1 MSAPQANDA
10 EKNIEIWKVK
20 KLIKRLEAAR
30 GNGTSMISLIIRMC
44 YVFCASKFPSRAST
58 ADSLLFLA
66 PKDQVSRAAKML
78 AEEFVSLKLQLRLQV
93 SIANKEIGHRFQHQ
107 VAS

>member
-1 MSAPQANDA
+1 M
-10 EKNIEIWKVK
+10 
-20 KLIKRLEAAR
+20 
-30 GNGTSMISLIIRMC
+30 
-44 YVFCASKFPSRAST
+44 